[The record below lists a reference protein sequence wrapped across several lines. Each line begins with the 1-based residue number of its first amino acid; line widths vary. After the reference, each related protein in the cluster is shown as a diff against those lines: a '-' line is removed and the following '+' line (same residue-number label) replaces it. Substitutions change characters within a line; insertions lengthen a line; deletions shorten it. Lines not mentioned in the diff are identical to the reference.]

1 MDEDSIEEAP
11 FPPPKIYISSSL
23 PGSSVPIRAPL
34 TIDSDSEFYL
44 SNNDQIY
51 SRTSSF
57 NSTSSIDISSYGDE
71 HTTVHD
77 VEDETFVAYSDEE
90 ISIETCRVKEYSFTT
105 PFVKYPD
112 GNHLSERSNF
122 EESAIFR
129 PLAKTPCEE
138 SSSVADLRINLG
150 VPVAPLTRDCDSDID
165 SVESGRWFDSGEIPA
180 DEIVQKVTMSPK
192 IRIFSGDEDEV
203 EVDKESQ
210 FEGMFFDDSINT
222 IHGLI
227 TAMKD
232 SILVESIEEEEHK
245 VDCLN
250 VVDSQI
256 IDADILPN
264 SENETEIEDSQR
276 IDAEILPNSQ
286 NETEIEDSQ
295 RIDAEI
301 LPNSE
306 TEIEIEDSQR
316 IDAEILP
323 NSETEIEIEDSQRID
338 AEILS
343 NSETETEIK
352 TISDHRTESKKTL
365 NEKEEET
372 QVVIQPIKSK
382 LLNLIHLLGL
392 SKQDSTFLHRLTLRN
407 TKFDS
412 NLTILVIGKTG
423 VGKTATINSIFGET
437 KATTDPFNPCTSSVQ
452 EILGNIDDIHLK
464 IIDTPGFRC
473 SPYERSYNLKILSN
487 IKRFIQEHS
496 PDVVLYVDR
505 LDMYTIDHN
514 DSHLLRL
521 ITSSLGSSVW
531 RNCIISLT
539 HACSNDDDSMGE
551 FLLQRCRFLQQEIV
565 RFGGSDWGMGNPVWL
580 VENHMGYKHDRSWRN
595 WLVGKG
601 NEWNCVTP
609 FEIVENRIKKGFFEE
624 DGYCLKVFGMK
635 HWSFACRLYS

>member
-1 MDEDSIEEAP
+1 MDEDSIEDAP

-57 NSTSSIDISSYGDE
+57 NSTNSIDISSYGDE

-77 VEDETFVAYSDEE
+77 EEDETFVAYSDEE

-105 PFVKYPD
+105 PCVKYPD

-129 PLAKTPCEE
+129 PLVKTPCEE

-165 SVESGRWFDSGEIPA
+165 SVESGRSFDSGEIPA
-180 DEIVQKVTMSPK
+180 DGIDQKVTISPK
-192 IRIFSGDEDEV
+192 VRIFSGDEDEV

-210 FEGMFFDDSINT
+210 FEGMFSDDSINS

-245 VDCLN
+245 ADCLN
-250 VVDSQI
+250 VVDSQR
-256 IDADILPN
+256 IDEEILSN
-264 SENETEIEDSQR
+264 SLNEIEIEDSQR
-276 IDAEILPNSQ
+276 IDAAILPNSE

-316 IDAEILP
+316 IDAEILS
-323 NSETEIEIEDSQRID
+323 NEIEIE
-338 AEILS
+338 
-343 NSETETEIK
+343 N
-352 TISDHRTESKKTL
+352 ESKKAL
-365 NEKEEET
+365 SEKEEET

-505 LDMYTIDHN
+505 LDMYTMDHN
-514 DSHLLRL
+514 DSHLLKL
-521 ITSSLGSSVW
+521 ITSSLGSSLW

-539 HACSNDDDSMGE
+539 HACSNDHESMGE

-565 RFGGSDWGMGNPVWL
+565 RFGSSDWGMGNPVWL

-595 WLVGKG
+595 RLFGKG
-601 NEWNCVTP
+601 NEWNCVMP
-609 FEIVENRIKKGFFEE
+609 FEIVENRIKKGFIEG

-635 HWSFACRLYS
+635 RWSFACRLYS